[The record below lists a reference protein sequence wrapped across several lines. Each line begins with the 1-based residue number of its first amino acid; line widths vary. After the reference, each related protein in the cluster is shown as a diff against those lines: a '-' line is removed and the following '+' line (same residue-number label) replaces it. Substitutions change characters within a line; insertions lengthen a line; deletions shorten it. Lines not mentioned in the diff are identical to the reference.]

1 MNSEISFATRR
12 DFRTA
17 EVGHG
22 IIAIVFI
29 IRVCIL
35 TKCVLNKVMHFCVV
49 VLYDYSMFN
58 FARVCILLIIYFVI
72 EFPFHD
78 YCSWAYILLILFVQ

>member
-12 DFRTA
+12 DFRT

-58 FARVCILLIIYFVI
+58 FARDVCILLII
-72 EFPFHD
+72 
-78 YCSWAYILLILFVQ
+78 

>member
-12 DFRTA
+12 DFRA
-17 EVGHG
+17 EVGQG
-22 IIAIVFI
+22 IIIAIVFI

-49 VLYDYSMFN
+49 FLYNYSMFN
-58 FARVCILLIIYFVI
+58 FARVYSTDHIFCNRISV
-72 EFPFHD
+72 
-78 YCSWAYILLILFVQ
+78 S